1 MSYIA
6 VGVTAAGVVAS
17 VASKAM
23 EKKGGGAPAFDYR
36 SAENELGRLKDQ
48 IAERDKWSDQQV
60 EERARQRAKA
70 GDERHRQA
78 DFRDESNAWLGTQIN
93 RYNDVPGQLDGRA
106 KQLGDYFAAHSG
118 GMPTGVMP
126 AASGQTA
133 EHEAQRLAEASAFN
147 TQQNNAQ
154 GAVRS
159 FGDVWGDIGRESLG
173 DKTKMTNVL
182 DYKQGSRA
190 LLPGEMTPA
199 VNRQAPQIT
208 AGNFGGM
215 YGPEEE
221 PDNTMSDIL
230 GGVGSIATS
239 YGMSGMGGMGGSP
252 FGAGGGFSTGLDGYG
267 MRGMPKFGG
276 PR

>member
-23 EKKGGGAPAFDYR
+23 EKKGGGPVFDYQ
-36 SAENELGRLKDQ
+36 SADRELGRLKEQ
-48 IAERDKWSDQQV
+48 IADRKEWTQFQAD
-60 EERARQRAKA
+60 ERARARGKA
-70 GDERHRQA
+70 GDERGRQQA
-78 DFRDESNAWLGTQIN
+78 FRDESNAALGTQIN

-118 GMPTGVMP
+118 GMPTGIMP
-126 AASGQTA
+126 TASGRTA
-133 EHEAQRLAEASAFN
+133 EHEAQALADASAFN
-147 TQQNNAQ
+147 TQQNTAQ

-159 FGDVWGDIGRESLG
+159 FGDVWGDIGRESVG

-182 DYKQGSRA
+182 DYKTGSRA
-190 LLPGEMTPA
+190 LLPYEMQPI

-215 YGPEEE
+215 YGPGEE
-221 PDNTMSDIL
+221 PDNTFSDVL

-239 YGMSGMGGMGGSP
+239 YGMSGFGGGASP
-252 FGAGGGFSTGLDGYG
+252 FGGAGGGFSSGIDGFG
-267 MRGMPKFGG
+267 GRGMPRFGG

>member
-23 EKKGGGAPAFDYR
+23 EQKGGGPAFDYQ
-36 SAENELGRLKDQ
+36 SADRELDRLREQIADRKEWTEFQ
-48 IAERDKWSDQQV
+48 IAERARARGKAE
-60 EERARQRAKA
+60 EERGRQKA
-70 GDERHRQA
+70 
-78 DFRDESNAWLGTQIN
+78 FTDESNVALNDQIN
-93 RYNDVPGQLDGRA
+93 RYNDVEGQLGGRA
-106 KQLGDYFAAHSG
+106 KQLGDYFAANSG

-126 AASGQTA
+126 KAGGQTA
-133 EHEAQRLAEASAFN
+133 EHEAAKLGEASAFN

-154 GAVRS
+154 AAVRS

-182 DYKQGSRA
+182 DYKTGSRA
-190 LLPGEMTPA
+190 LLPGEMQPII
-199 VNRQAPQIT
+199 NRQAPQIT

-215 YGPEEE
+215 YGPAEE
-221 PDNTMSDIL
+221 PDNTFSDIL

-239 YGMSGMGGMGGSP
+239 YGMSGMSP
-252 FGAGGGFSTGLDGYG
+252 FGGAGGAGGGWSTGFDGYG
-267 MRGMPKFGG
+267 ARGMPRFGG